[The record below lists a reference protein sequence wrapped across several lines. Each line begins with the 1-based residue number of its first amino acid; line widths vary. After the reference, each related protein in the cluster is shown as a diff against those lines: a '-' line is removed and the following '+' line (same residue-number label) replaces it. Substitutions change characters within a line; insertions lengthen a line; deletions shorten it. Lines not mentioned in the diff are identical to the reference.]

1 MITNSNIKILLTI
14 SFVLICIYFL
24 CKDNLEGFQI
34 DVAGINVLCSSVGV
48 DCNLPSNVAHV
59 SGESGYTCV
68 EPSEDIKAL
77 YKFDTATCTG
87 QTSSGTDCETNAEF
101 IANPIEAN
109 CPTDDGCV
117 FSGTEETSLQSDSFN
132 VNLINDSCADQ
143 GAYMK
148 GEIKTPA
155 NPLPPCSG
163 PGQPY
168 ELSGCG
174 FQCMKPAR
182 SGPEF
187 EGNDFDWLDFP
198 GGSDFLGGSSQSRE
212 NLHTKE
218 FSIGKIPTTTGT
230 GADQDVQDSRCA
242 RGYANASEIC
252 YGPDGE
258 IAFKDDG
265 KHIKT
270 VDECIDYHENGS
282 ATRPP
287 SPQLCN
293 ATNNCP
299 MFFDRPPVGTD
310 TEKFVGLCY
319 NADSTDE
326 DKMPDNNSTA
336 YKVLG
341 CVETCQS
348 RNYKNQYY
356 TYTPGGTIDSDI
368 GLGSFIDGETQ
379 SRSGTRKHAEL
390 YQIQDSNTQ
399 EIYSAIRSPY
409 RMDEANLYPG
419 QVKVKEMEPTTVRGN
434 ADGSTVEVNTPCH
447 RKTIFY
453 SERKLNP
460 GGTNSLVMDNA
471 TALTAQ
477 DNKYQQGYQYL
488 SGQGN
493 NFSYINSPSY
503 DYSTIPPGTDTDTLG
518 VIDKCNMV
526 GEDVAEGEKL
536 ISFDTGYAHSDSG
549 GTDHSRIN
557 IAGTG
562 IASQPRD
569 EDGYSSSACEIGQT
583 YSVSGLFPV
592 CPEGEECLNFNLS
605 YAHTDKY
612 TGLGLDRLDDG
623 SPAPQG
629 SRELSGIP
637 YDLNKFKDEILG
649 NRWLAGQ
656 LLNEGSPESIS
667 YTDEDIQNLQN
678 SLYYFRKY
686 PIESN
691 DGTRDEYKINIEGQL
706 RCDPNDESSGCYV
719 STNDVG
725 GEKYKW
731 ALSDEGQTCTHA
743 CGRSDLC
750 IEANDPAHTIN
761 EQPWPYFAGPNGE
774 MDANLVADIV
784 SIAEGVQSV
793 EIKDPTSARTDQA
806 TPPIDLPLSQL
817 GACYKRA
824 HSGTRAADIT
834 VNATSGNTIPKIYTW
849 NTGGNTITSGNSRGR
864 RTAGND
870 NANTCDV
877 VPMGQAIA
885 AGSCSS
891 AAAPNTRNICKCK
904 VE

>member
-87 QTSSGTDCETNAEF
+87 QQTSSSADCATNATF
-101 IANPIEAN
+101 IAEPIEAN

-117 FSGTEETSLQSDSFN
+117 FSGTEETSFQSDSFN
-132 VNLINDSCADQ
+132 VNLITNSCAAQ
-143 GAYMK
+143 GAYKK
-148 GEIKTPA
+148 GDINIPDTA
-155 NPLPPCSG
+155 PCSG

-174 FQCMKPAR
+174 FQCMKPAS

-187 EGNDFDWLDFP
+187 EGDDFSWL
-198 GGSDFLGGSSQSRE
+198 GGDVDDFLGGSATITTSSE

-218 FSIGKIPTTTGT
+218 FFIRKTPTTTGT

-270 VDECIDYHENGS
+270 VDDCITYH
-282 ATRPP
+282 
-287 SPQLCN
+287 
-293 ATNNCP
+293 ATNNSSILCGGDDGNAPCP
-299 MFFDRPPVGTD
+299 MFFGSRDAGDDER
-310 TEKFVGLCY
+310 FVGLCY
-319 NADSTDE
+319 NADTDDE
-326 DKMPDNNSTA
+326 DKMPDNNSTG

-341 CVETCQS
+341 CVETCES

-356 TYTPGGTIDSDI
+356 TYTPGGTIDSDL
-368 GLGSFIDGETQ
+368 GLGNFHDGETQ
-379 SRSGTRKHAEL
+379 SGSGTRKHAEL
-390 YQIQDSNTQ
+390 YQIQDDIATCTGTATNRQDTPDCAAAFASADDTTA
-399 EIYSAIRSPY
+399 ESCPEGCSYESGIYSAIRSPY

-419 QVKVKEMEPTTVRGN
+419 QVKVKEMESGTPE
-434 ADGSTVEVNTPCH
+434 SPTPCH

-453 SERKLNP
+453 SESKLNP
-460 GGTNSLVMDNA
+460 GSETDSLVMDNA
-471 TALTAQ
+471 TALTDQ
-477 DNKYQQGYQYL
+477 DNKYQQGYQHQFSFDGHNMSYL
-488 SGQGN
+488 TA
-493 NFSYINSPSY
+493 PSY
-503 DYSTIPPGTDTDTLG
+503 DYSSIQEETDDHLG
-518 VIDKCNMV
+518 VIEKCNSAV
-526 GEDVAEGEKL
+526 EDVADGEKL
-536 ISFDTGYAHSDSG
+536 ISFDTGYAPSDSG

-562 IASQPRD
+562 LAHQPRD

-612 TGLGLDRLDDG
+612 TGKGL
-623 SPAPQG
+623 SAAE
-629 SRELSGIP
+629 SSNKILSGIP

-678 SLYYFRKY
+678 SLYYVR
-686 PIESN
+686 
-691 DGTRDEYKINIEGQL
+691 L
-706 RCDPNDESSGCYV
+706 
-719 STNDVG
+719 
-725 GEKYKW
+725 
-731 ALSDEGQTCTHA
+731 
-743 CGRSDLC
+743 
-750 IEANDPAHTIN
+750 
-761 EQPWPYFAGPNGE
+761 
-774 MDANLVADIV
+774 
-784 SIAEGVQSV
+784 
-793 EIKDPTSARTDQA
+793 
-806 TPPIDLPLSQL
+806 
-817 GACYKRA
+817 
-824 HSGTRAADIT
+824 
-834 VNATSGNTIPKIYTW
+834 
-849 NTGGNTITSGNSRGR
+849 
-864 RTAGND
+864 
-870 NANTCDV
+870 
-877 VPMGQAIA
+877 MGF
-885 AGSCSS
+885 
-891 AAAPNTRNICKCK
+891 K
-904 VE
+904 